1 MGSWGKEIS
10 VSLSARRVQGRKEM
24 EFESLSTLGQ
34 EVRDCEIQTPGGS
47 IFTSCEK
54 ARGAGKYEHPGGRV
68 SGRSVGPVEPRDCS
82 QEACV

>member
-1 MGSWGKEIS
+1 M
-10 VSLSARRVQGRKEM
+10 RRVQGRKEM

-47 IFTSCEK
+47 IFASCEK
-54 ARGAGKYEHPGGRV
+54 ARGAGNEHPGGRV

>member
-1 MGSWGKEIS
+1 M
-10 VSLSARRVQGRKEM
+10 SLSARRVQGRKEM

-54 ARGAGKYEHPGGRV
+54 ARGAGEYEHPGGRV